1 MKIISDKKYFNLISA
16 KSSEEEKKKKA
27 KFLPSSLYN
36 YFSASMDGFFS
47 WFSTSK
53 TEKFGKTFTDFR
65 DIYKQVAPVS
75 QIIDNITEQAQQL
88 NKGNNIDIA
97 TIIRNYLIFGFC
109 LYNGKNLEKIPNLIE
124 YNRLGGK
131 VLHHI
136 SGDSSLNIAIGDYQ
150 CYPSPYIDI
159 SNSCLFGIIDN
170 INGYV
175 ANNKIPMQL
184 CDKILPYIFLS
195 YANPPAN
202 SNIIID
208 EDFIKGFEANVLNN
222 YGIKELQS
230 NVFFSPRELLI
241 KEVSVKSIEDYGIQ
255 ATKIF
260 HLEEIARPFNYPL
273 LLLVNDQST
282 YNNLQTAN
290 EMLINNCVKPFV
302 NSINNYFN
310 LKFI

>member
-1 MKIISDKKYFNLISA
+1 MKIISDKKFLNLISA
-16 KSSEEEKKKKA
+16 KSSEEEKNKKA

-36 YFSASMDGFFS
+36 YFSASLDGFFS
-47 WFSTSK
+47 WFSTTK
-53 TEKFGKTFTDFR
+53 TEKFGKTFSDFR
-65 DIYKQVAPVS
+65 DIYKQVAPIS

-88 NKGNNIDIA
+88 NKGNHIDIA

-109 LYNGKNLEKIPNLIE
+109 LYNARNLERVPNLIE
-124 YNRLGGK
+124 YNRLNGK

-136 SGDSSLNIAIGDYQ
+136 SGDSSLNIRIDDYQ

-175 ANNKIPMQL
+175 ANNKIPAL
-184 CDKILPYIFLS
+184 LSDRILPYVFLS
-195 YANPPAN
+195 YVNPPVN
-202 SNIIID
+202 TNVIID
-208 EDFIKGFEANVLNN
+208 EDFTKEFEANVINN

-230 NVFFSPRELLI
+230 NVFFSPRELSI
-241 KEVSVKSIEDYGIQ
+241 KEVPVKSIDDYGIQ
-255 ATKIF
+255 ATKMF

-310 LKFI
+310 LNLI